1 MKDLL
6 AGTICYA
13 LKESGGVK
21 VLLAGTMCYALKESG
36 GVKDLLAGEVCHALK
51 ADWELVTH
59 LWSVNSLA
67 KKQENICFKTFPL
80 KVLV

>member
-6 AGTICYA
+6 AGEVCHA
-13 LKESGGVK
+13 LKESGG
-21 VLLAGTMCYALKESG
+21 G
-36 GVKDLLAGEVCHALK
+36 KDLLAGKVCHALK